1 MRVIREVSIFL
12 YKFKVFRRIIPSL
25 IKKII
30 KLYDKPFTII
40 NHNNIKLNLNLNNP
54 IDREIYLT
62 KKYEEKNIL
71 LLKKLIKK
79 NNIEYFFDV
88 GTHMGFYSTNL
99 AAYFPNILIRSFEPI
114 ANNYNQLK
122 SNIDLND
129 FSSNVRI
136 QKKHYQIRQKK

>member
-1 MRVIREVSIFL
+1 MRITREVSIFL
-12 YKFKVFRRIIPSL
+12 YKFKIFRRIIPSL

-71 LLKKLIKK
+71 LLK
-79 NNIEYFFDV
+79 
-88 GTHMGFYSTNL
+88 
-99 AAYFPNILIRSFEPI
+99 
-114 ANNYNQLK
+114 
-122 SNIDLND
+122 
-129 FSSNVRI
+129 
-136 QKKHYQIRQKK
+136 